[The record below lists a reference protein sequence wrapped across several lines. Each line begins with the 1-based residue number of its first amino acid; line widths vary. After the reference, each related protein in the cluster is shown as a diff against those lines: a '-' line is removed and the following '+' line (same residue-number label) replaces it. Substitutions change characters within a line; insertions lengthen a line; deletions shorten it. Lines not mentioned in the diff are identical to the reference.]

1 MKRDLLMLGIG
12 MGSVIMYQQIRNGN
26 MRKIVRE
33 MNRTKTKILEDMEDV
48 M

>member
-33 MNRTKTKILEDMEDV
+33 MNRTKTKILEDMEE
-48 M
+48 MM